1 MVLLVTHIAWLG
13 KKSPFCGNVTYGL
26 TITEALRNRGH
37 RISFIHFDTPASFP
51 LRRDDSDNP
60 LMPWQTASPAA
71 ASANAAA
78 HSLSTGLAT
87 GLTNGFTTALN
98 SGLSGFNSKAG
109 SNFQGGSRSPAGV
122 NWLGAAS
129 SQSGEGS
136 LSGTSSQAGI
146 SSQANSNLRS
156 GSNSQ
161 ANTSFESG
169 ANAQSGVNAQS
180 ATGRLAP
187 VDAQQTGD
195 AAQTAEAL
203 AKAEALANPEV
214 ALTYLMKSQVYT
226 VPAPGAQRELRESLE
241 RLRPDVVHASLT
253 LSPLD
258 FLLPDLCEQ
267 LGLPLVATFH
277 PAFDAGLRNL
287 TAGTTQLMYQL
298 YAPSLAH
305 YDRVI
310 VFSELQAEL
319 LNRLG
324 VKENRLAVIP
334 NGVDPQ
340 QWAPAGQE
348 QPSVS
353 QELAALQR
361 QFGNERI
368 FLYMGR
374 IAPEKN
380 VEALLKAW
388 RLVQLPGCRLVVV
401 GDGTMRQQL
410 MQSYGEEDR
419 VLWWGHE
426 PDRLRRLALLQL
438 AEVFILPS
446 LVEGL
451 SLALLEAMASGT
463 ACIAT
468 DAGADGEVLEGG
480 AGIVISTQAVTT
492 QLRTLLPLLR
502 DQPVLSAELGRRA
515 RARVLERYSLSHN
528 IDALEKLYG
537 QLLHPGELVG

>member
-1 MVLLVTHIAWLG
+1 MVHLVTHIAWLG

-60 LMPWQTASPAA
+60 FMPWQTASPAA
-71 ASANAAA
+71 ATAAGAMGANAAA
-78 HSLSTGLAT
+78 NSLTT
-87 GLTNGFTTALN
+87 GLTNGLTTALN
-98 SGLSGFNSKAG
+98 TGLSGFNSKAG
-109 SNFQGGSRSPAGV
+109 TNFQGGSRFRAAV
-122 NWLGAAS
+122 NSLGSAS

-136 LSGTSSQAGI
+136 LSGTSSQA
-146 SSQANSNLRS
+146 NSN
-156 GSNSQ
+156 
-161 ANTSFESG
+161 F
-169 ANAQSGVNAQS
+169 QSIN
-180 ATGRLAP
+180 GRLAGI
-187 VDAQQTGD
+187 DAP
-195 AAQTAEAL
+195 QTAEAL

-340 QWAPAGQE
+340 QWAPAGME